1 MREKILFDDNWLF
14 HKGDIDIAFPTDKA
28 PTYVQS
34 KTERRHWGPA
44 SRYYDCGSEVFKR
57 VGLICT
63 DKWENVNLPH
73 DYIILQEPKESE
85 NKALGFFKYENA
97 WYRKKFILTEEDLE
111 KRLTIFFEGIAT
123 HATIYLNGCLMKH
136 NFCGYNSF
144 EVNISDVAEE
154 GENTLA
160 VYVETHDHEGWWYE
174 GGGIYRHVWLCK
186 TEKVAVDLWGVYVRP
201 EKLDQDKWKVRF
213 ETEVF
218 NDKFESVYAEVV
230 NTIFDQ
236 SGNSVATAYS
246 NTDVL
251 LRDKNTAVC
260 ETMVEKPELWDID
273 RPYLYTVVTDIK
285 VGGQTLDTY
294 KTRFGFRTFELNKDT
309 GFWLNGR
316 RVKIKGMCAHQ
327 DFGLTG
333 KAVPD
338 NIHRYKIELIKEM
351 GANGFRTAHYP
362 HSEAT
367 MDALDEQ
374 GFIVLNETRWFE
386 STDEGKEQLEMLVK
400 RDRNRPSVF
409 FWSVGNEEYHHR
421 TEVGRRIYKNL
432 AAFVKKLDNTRPV
445 TTAVTNDPESA
456 IVHKE
461 VDFIGV
467 NYYLDRYEKM
477 RENFPNIPVLSA
489 ECCATPSSRGWY
501 FDDSMEKGKYSAYDK
516 NLAAWCISREVAWK
530 FICERDWVAGE
541 YQWIAFEHRGEAV
554 WPRVCSVSG
563 AIDLFLQKKD
573 AFYQNQSHWID
584 DKPMVHLLPHW
595 NFVGFEGEIIKVWA
609 YTNCNELELFL
620 NGKSLGKK
628 IIEKYGHGEWEVPY
642 EPGTIKV
649 EARQNGKTVCVDERT
664 TTDKAVKL
672 NLKLDNKVEV
682 ANGKDIA
689 IITCYC
695 TDSDG
700 REVPDA
706 SPFVEFASNNLGT
719 IVGTGSDNA
728 DHNPVYYTNRK
739 MYSGRITVA
748 VRVGNNAGDLKVYAK
763 AENLMSGIITIP
775 LK

>member
-14 HKGDIDIAFPTDKA
+14 HKGDIDVAFPTDKA

-44 SRYYDCGSEVFKR
+44 SRYYDVGSEVFKR

-63 DKWENVNLPH
+63 DKWELVNLPH
-73 DYIILQEPKESE
+73 DYIILQEPKETE
-85 NKALGFFKYENA
+85 NKALGFFKYENS
-97 WYRKKFILTEEDLE
+97 WYRKKFELTEEDLE
-111 KRLTIFFEGIAT
+111 KRLTFYFEGVAT
-123 HATIYLNGCLMKH
+123 HATVYVNGCLMKH

-144 EVNISDVAEE
+144 EVNVSDVVEV
-154 GENTLA
+154 GENTIA

-174 GGGIYRHVWLCK
+174 GGGIYRHVWLTK
-186 TEKVAVDLWGVYVRP
+186 TEKVAVDLYGVYVRP
-201 EKLDQDKWKVRF
+201 EKLDDEKWQVKI

-218 NDKFESVYAEVV
+218 NDNFNDVKAEVK
-230 NTIFDQ
+230 NTIYDQNNKPFAATSVEFDI
-236 SGNSVATAYS
+236 
-246 NTDVL
+246 L

-260 ETMVEKPELWDID
+260 ETIVKSPELWDVE
-273 RPYLYTVVTDIK
+273 RPYLYTVITEIK
-285 VGGQTLDTY
+285 VDGEIVDTY

-316 RVKIKGMCAHQ
+316 KVKIKGICAHQ

-367 MDALDEQ
+367 MDALDEL

-386 STDEGKEQLEMLVK
+386 STDEGLEQLEMLVK

-421 TEVGRRIYKNL
+421 TEVGRRIYKHM
-432 AAFVKKLDNTRPV
+432 AAFVKKLDDTRLV
-445 TTAVTNDPESA
+445 TTAVTNDPETA
-456 IVHKE
+456 VVHNE

-467 NYYLDRYEKM
+467 NYYIDRYAKM
-477 RENFPNIPVLSA
+477 RENFPNLPVISA

-530 FICERDWVAGE
+530 FICEREWVAGE

-573 AFYQNQSHWID
+573 AFYQNQSHWIED
-584 DKPMVHLLPHW
+584 RPMVHLLPHW
-595 NFVGFEGEIIKVWA
+595 NFKGLEGELIRVCA
-609 YTNCNELELFL
+609 YTNCEELELFL
-620 NGKSLGKK
+620 NGESLGKK
-628 IIEKYGHGEWEVPY
+628 VIEKYGHGEWQVPY
-642 EPGTIKV
+642 KAGTIKV
-649 EARQNGKTVCVDERT
+649 EARQNGKTVCIDERT
-664 TTDKAVKL
+664 TTGNAVKL
-672 NLKLDNKVEV
+672 NLKLDNKIEV

-689 IITCYC
+689 VITCYC

-706 SPFVEFASNNLGT
+706 TPFVNFNANSHGT
-719 IVGTGSDNA
+719 IIGTGSDNA
-728 DHNPVYYTNRK
+728 DHNPVYCTGRK
-739 MYSGRITVA
+739 MYAGRITIA
-748 VRVGNNAGDLKVYAK
+748 VKVGNKAGDLKVYANS
-763 AENLMSGIITIP
+763 ENLDSTVISIP
-775 LK
+775 LN